1 MKRKKKTPPPTC
13 LSSTKINTIGVQK
26 KRKHV
31 VKFEASSASLIPPS
45 HMTATPPTGPI
56 FFKKYEISNCRCPHA
71 HFSRPFLNFFQCI
84 CLLFLSPD
92 LNSKKKKIL
101 L

>member
-1 MKRKKKTPPPTC
+1 MKRKKTPPPC

-56 FFKKYEISNCRCPHA
+56 FFKKYEISNCRCPRPIFPA
-71 HFSRPFLNFFQCI
+71 HF
-84 CLLFLSPD
+84 
-92 LNSKKKKIL
+92 
-101 L
+101 